1 MIVLCAP
8 TSGAASADASWDRP
22 SGCAPSTD
30 RTKPGHFS
38 RCVRA
43 IDSCAQPGCAVQTS
57 SASATIS
64 QLSRRAPGS
73 PMLIALAH
81 LTSPIIAG
89 GNSHSAIRFN
99 CGFMNCG
106 FTNCGFT
113 NCGFM
118 NCGFMGRSAAR
129 ARPFRATKR
138 ALEGKSDPGSRIPMV
153 LRRLAEENE
162 TAPCLPRKSA
172 ETIRHVAVVAED
184 DRARTQFLGNR
195 LIFAILVVAAVVAV
209 VDEDVDLVLERFQRR
224 YRIAVDDLADP
235 DIWPPEQHAG
245 VPADLR
251 APVAARVALGGIAHE
266 RGADDAAADA
276 GVDAGLDDDTWL
288 LETDHGVPADAA
300 PEEEA
305 DVLGI
310 GELGRD
316 ARQVRGEIGVVVE
329 LAEDAFHLPRRLP
342 GQGRDQSRE
351 MLAIEIGEIVVEI
364 RELGILRSPRADE
377 IERRLVVPHGHRRA
391 HLGPAQPIAPPFGRH
406 HGGAEQ
412 CLDGLRDE
420 GAKRVHGS
428 RQQARHAP
436 AQDRWRAS
444 HVRTV
449 AYPERNASGSA

>member
-43 IDSCAQPGCAVQTS
+43 IDSCAQPRCAVQTS

-64 QLSRRAPGS
+64 QLGRRAPGS
-73 PMLIALAH
+73 PMLITRSLAH
-81 LTSPIIAG
+81 LTSPISAG
-89 GNSHSAIRFN
+89 GNSHSAIRL
-99 CGFMNCG
+99 
-106 FTNCGFT
+106 

-118 NCGFMGRSAAR
+118 NCGFMGGSAAR
-129 ARPFRATKR
+129 VRQFRATARASLRRQHEKPER
-138 ALEGKSDPGSRIPMV
+138 VEASRPFDRRNAADRDDGARSGRRSALEGKSDPGSRIPMV

-162 TAPCLPRKSA
+162 TAPCLPREAA

-288 LETDHGVPADAA
+288 LETDHGVPSDPP

-305 DVLGI
+305 NVLGLA
-310 GELGRD
+310 ELARD
-316 ARQVRGEIGVVVE
+316 PRQVRG
-329 LAEDAFHLPRRLP
+329 
-342 GQGRDQSRE
+342 
-351 MLAIEIGEIVVEI
+351 
-364 RELGILRSPRADE
+364 
-377 IERRLVVPHGHRRA
+377 
-391 HLGPAQPIAPPFGRH
+391 
-406 HGGAEQ
+406 
-412 CLDGLRDE
+412 
-420 GAKRVHGS
+420 
-428 RQQARHAP
+428 
-436 AQDRWRAS
+436 
-444 HVRTV
+444 
-449 AYPERNASGSA
+449 